1 MTRVTV
7 VVVLALGACACPGTP
22 APATSG
28 SGSGSAT
35 ASATTCEGTRA
46 KVLGLY
52 RRELADQEPGRMT
65 QLVTDNTT
73 MVMND
78 CAKDPPRVI
87 ACIAAAATVAD
98 LERTCLLPL
107 DDEGS
112 EGDALR
118 K

>member
-1 MTRVTV
+1 PVT
-7 VVVLALGACACPGTP
+7 GG
-22 APATSG
+22 
-28 SGSGSAT
+28 GSGSA
-35 ASATTCEGTRA
+35 AGSSAATCEGTRA
-46 KVLGLY
+46 RVEGLY

-65 QLVTDNTT
+65 QLVADNTT
-73 MVMND
+73 MVLDD

-87 ACIAAAATVAD
+87 ACIAAAASVAD